1 MGLKDDEIDLLLAS
15 DLSSTA
21 MYKMAGNSIVVDV
34 LKNVF
39 EKMLIP
45 QQSNDESDSE
55 KTKPNLNALF

>member
-45 QQSNDESDSE
+45 HKDNESDSE
-55 KTKPNLNALF
+55 TKTNSNALF